1 MSTSAVCQQ
10 FCVNTCSVS
19 AVHMN
24 SEKAEETQVTVCQL
38 RGALNPAAPCQH
50 LEYVSLEWQL
60 TQQLCVNTCSVS
72 AALCQHL
79 QCVSSSVPTPAV
91 CQLRAGMNPSLCKHL
106 QCDSSSVS
114 TPAACQLRAGI
125 NPAALSAPAVCRLRA
140 GINPAAL
147 CQHLQCVGLE
157 LE

>member
-1 MSTSAVCQQ
+1 MDALVFLAKEQLVT
-10 FCVNTCSVS
+10 
-19 AVHMN
+19 VHMN

-79 QCVSSSVPTPAV
+79 QCVSSSVPAPAV

-114 TPAACQLRAGI
+114 TPAVCQ
-125 NPAALSAPAVCRLRA
+125 LRA

-157 LE
+157 LELTQQLCANTCSVLA